1 MPKRVDQHISSRLKG
16 FTLIEVVVSLIL
28 LAAVMLLWRPV
39 LLHVTRFTLQDH
51 VLITSLQA
59 EHDLQM
65 FVRDKKLRSVAL
77 MSVRVRSP
85 EKAYTINFYQTKH
98 FRGMVRVM
106 GSENGHMPLFTHL
119 TGVNFSEVAQ
129 GFRYRLYLTTSQKI
143 DGGVQID
150 EDTR

>member
-1 MPKRVDQHISSRLKG
+1 
-16 FTLIEVVVSLIL
+16 
-28 LAAVMLLWRPV
+28 
-39 LLHVTRFTLQDH
+39 
-51 VLITSLQA
+51 
-59 EHDLQM
+59 
-65 FVRDKKLRSVAL
+65 

-119 TGVNFSEVAQ
+119 TGVNFSKVAQ

>member
-1 MPKRVDQHISSRLKG
+1 MPKRVDQHIRSRLKG

-85 EKAYTINFYQTKH
+85 EKAYTINFYQSQT
-98 FRGMVRVM
+98 FSRY
-106 GSENGHMPLFTHL
+106 GSC
-119 TGVNFSEVAQ
+119 
-129 GFRYRLYLTTSQKI
+129 
-143 DGGVQID
+143 DGI
-150 EDTR
+150 